1 MHKINW
7 VDQHADERMCESSS
21 VQDGCNEAMSI
32 CRNKSRNATLMK
44 RLLLA
49 LIAVYRYAI
58 SPMLGRNCRFHP
70 TCSEYAIEAIQ
81 RHGAL
86 RGGWMA
92 AKRVGRCHPFN
103 SGGYD
108 PVP

>member
-1 MHKINW
+1 
-7 VDQHADERMCESSS
+7 
-21 VQDGCNEAMSI
+21 
-32 CRNKSRNATLMK
+32 MK
-44 RLLLA
+44 TV
-49 LIAVYRYAI
+49 LIALLRFYRYAI

-70 TCSEYAIEAIQ
+70 TCSEYAIEDVQ

-103 SGGYD
+103 PGGYD

>member
-1 MHKINW
+1 
-7 VDQHADERMCESSS
+7 
-21 VQDGCNEAMSI
+21 
-32 CRNKSRNATLMK
+32 MK
-44 RLLLA
+44 TV
-49 LIAVYRYAI
+49 LIALLRFYRYAI

-70 TCSEYAIEAIQ
+70 TCSESALEAVQ

-103 SGGYD
+103 PGGYD

>member
-1 MHKINW
+1 
-7 VDQHADERMCESSS
+7 
-21 VQDGCNEAMSI
+21 
-32 CRNKSRNATLMK
+32 MK
-44 RLLLA
+44 TV
-49 LIAVYRYAI
+49 LIALLRFYRYAI

-70 TCSEYAIEAIQ
+70 TCSEYAIEAVQ

-92 AKRVGRCHPFN
+92 AQRVGRCHPFTP
-103 SGGYD
+103 GGYD

>member
-1 MHKINW
+1 
-7 VDQHADERMCESSS
+7 
-21 VQDGCNEAMSI
+21 
-32 CRNKSRNATLMK
+32 MK
-44 RLLLA
+44 TVFIA
-49 LIAVYRYAI
+49 LVRFYRYAI

-70 TCSEYAIEAIQ
+70 TCSEYAIEAIE

-92 AKRVGRCHPFN
+92 LRRVGRCHPFN
-103 SGGYD
+103 PGGYD

>member
-1 MHKINW
+1 
-7 VDQHADERMCESSS
+7 
-21 VQDGCNEAMSI
+21 
-32 CRNKSRNATLMK
+32 MK
-44 RLLLA
+44 TV
-49 LIAVYRYAI
+49 LIALLRFYRYAI

-86 RGGWMA
+86 RGGWMPV
-92 AKRVGRCHPFN
+92 KRVGRCHPFN
-103 SGGYD
+103 PGGYD

>member
-1 MHKINW
+1 
-7 VDQHADERMCESSS
+7 
-21 VQDGCNEAMSI
+21 
-32 CRNKSRNATLMK
+32 MK
-44 RLLLA
+44 TV
-49 LIAVYRYAI
+49 LIALLRFYRYAI

-70 TCSEYAIEAIQ
+70 SCSEYAIEAIQ

-103 SGGYD
+103 PGGYD